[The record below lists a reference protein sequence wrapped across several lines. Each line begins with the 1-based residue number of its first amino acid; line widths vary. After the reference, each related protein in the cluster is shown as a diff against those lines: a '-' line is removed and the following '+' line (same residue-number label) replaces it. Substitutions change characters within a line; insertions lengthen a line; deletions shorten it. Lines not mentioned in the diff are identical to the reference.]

1 MKLKELRLKKGYTQ
15 KDFAEI
21 VGIKYRTYQDYE
33 QGRILIDNTDLAT
46 LLRICITLGC
56 PINDII
62 ENEDTLKLLD
72 EYNKII

>member
-1 MKLKELRLKKGYTQ
+1 MKLKEMRIAKGYSQ
-15 KDFAEI
+15 KEFAEI
-21 VGIKYRTYQDYE
+21 VGINFRSYQNYE
-33 QGRILIDNTDLAT
+33 QGVRSIDITDLAT

-72 EYNKII
+72 EYKLI

>member
-1 MKLKELRLKKGYTQ
+1 MRISKGYSQ
-15 KDFAEI
+15 KEFAEI

-46 LLRICITLGC
+46 LLRICITLDC

-72 EYNKII
+72 EYKCL

>member
-1 MKLKELRLKKGYTQ
+1 MKLKEMRISKGYSQ
-15 KDFAEI
+15 KEFAEI

-72 EYNKII
+72 EYKLI

>member
-1 MKLKELRLKKGYTQ
+1 MKLKEMRLKKGYTQ

-33 QGRILIDNTDLAT
+33 QGRILIDNTDIAT

-72 EYNKII
+72 EYKLI

>member
-1 MKLKELRLKKGYTQ
+1 MKLKEMRISKGDSQ
-15 KDFAEI
+15 KEFAEI
-21 VGIKYRTYQDYE
+21 VGINFRSYQNYE
-33 QGRILIDNTDLAT
+33 QGVRSIDNTDLAT

-72 EYNKII
+72 EYKLI

>member
-1 MKLKELRLKKGYTQ
+1 MKLKEMRLKKGYTQ

-21 VGIKYRTYQDYE
+21 VGINFRSYQNYE
-33 QGRILIDNTDLAT
+33 QGVRSIDNTDLAT

-72 EYNKII
+72 EYKLI

>member
-1 MKLKELRLKKGYTQ
+1 MKLKELRIAKGYSQ
-15 KDFAEI
+15 KEFAEI
-21 VGIKYRTYQDYE
+21 VGINFRSYQNYE
-33 QGRILIDNTDLAT
+33 QGVRSIDNTDLAT

-72 EYNKII
+72 EYKLI

>member
-1 MKLKELRLKKGYTQ
+1 MKLKELRIAKGYSQ
-15 KDFAEI
+15 KEFAEM
-21 VGIKYRTYQDYE
+21 VGINFRSYQNYE
-33 QGRILIDNTDLAT
+33 QGVRSIDNTDLAT

-72 EYNKII
+72 EYKCI

>member
-1 MKLKELRLKKGYTQ
+1 MKLKEMRIAKGYSQ
-15 KDFAEI
+15 KEFAEM
-21 VGIKYRTYQDYE
+21 VGINFRSYQNYE
-33 QGRILIDNTDLAT
+33 QGVRSIDNTDLAT

-72 EYNKII
+72 EYKLI

>member
-1 MKLKELRLKKGYTQ
+1 MKLKEMRLKKGYTQ

-21 VGIKYRTYQDYE
+21 VGINFRSYQNYE
-33 QGRILIDNTDLAT
+33 QGVRSIDNTDLAT

-56 PINDII
+56 PIKDII

-72 EYNKII
+72 EYKLI

>member
-1 MKLKELRLKKGYTQ
+1 MKLKEMRLKKGYTQ

-33 QGRILIDNTDLAT
+33 QGRRSIDNTDLAT

-56 PINDII
+56 PIKDII

-72 EYNKII
+72 EYKLI

>member
-1 MKLKELRLKKGYTQ
+1 MKLKEMRISKGYSQ
-15 KDFAEI
+15 KEFAEI
-21 VGIKYRTYQDYE
+21 VGINFRSYQNYE
-33 QGRILIDNTDLAT
+33 QGVRSIDNTDLAT

-72 EYNKII
+72 EYKLI

>member
-1 MKLKELRLKKGYTQ
+1 MKLKEMRLKKGYTQ

-21 VGIKYRTYQDYE
+21 VSIKYRTYQDYE

-72 EYNKII
+72 EYKLI

>member
-1 MKLKELRLKKGYTQ
+1 MKLKEMRLKKGYTH

-72 EYNKII
+72 EYKLI

>member
-1 MKLKELRLKKGYTQ
+1 MKLKEMRMAKGYTQ
-15 KDFAEI
+15 TEFSKM
-21 VGIKYRTYQDYE
+21 VGIKFRTYQDYE

-56 PINDII
+56 PIKDII

-72 EYNKII
+72 EYKLI

>member
-1 MKLKELRLKKGYTQ
+1 MKLKEMRIAKGYSQ
-15 KDFAEI
+15 KEFAEI

-72 EYNKII
+72 EYKLI

>member
-1 MKLKELRLKKGYTQ
+1 MKLKEMRIAKGYSQ
-15 KDFAEI
+15 KEFAEI
-21 VGIKYRTYQDYE
+21 VGINFRSYQNYE
-33 QGRILIDNTDLAT
+33 QGVRSIDNTDLAT

-72 EYNKII
+72 EYKLI

>member
-1 MKLKELRLKKGYTQ
+1 MKLKEMRMAKGYSQ
-15 KDFAEI
+15 KEFAEI
-21 VGIKYRTYQDYE
+21 VGINFRSYQNYE
-33 QGRILIDNTDLAT
+33 QGVRSIDNTGLAT

-72 EYNKII
+72 EYKLI

>member
-1 MKLKELRLKKGYTQ
+1 MKLKEMRLKKGYTQ

-56 PINDII
+56 PIKDII
-62 ENEDTLKLLD
+62 EDENTIQLLD
-72 EYNKII
+72 EYKCL

>member
-1 MKLKELRLKKGYTQ
+1 MKLKDMRIAKGYSQ
-15 KDFAEI
+15 KEFAEI
-21 VGIKYRTYQDYE
+21 VGIKYRTYQHYE

-46 LLRICITLGC
+46 LLRICITLDC

-72 EYNKII
+72 EYKLI